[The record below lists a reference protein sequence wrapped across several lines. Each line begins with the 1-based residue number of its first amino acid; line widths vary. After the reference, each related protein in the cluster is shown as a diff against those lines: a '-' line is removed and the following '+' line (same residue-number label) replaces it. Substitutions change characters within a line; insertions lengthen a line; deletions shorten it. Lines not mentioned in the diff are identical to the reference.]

1 MTQNHSSTPSNKCF
15 NEACQKL
22 AQTLPKNDGII
33 LANMGQLA
41 LEENFSNL
49 IPRLIERTTLSRKEI
64 VESLKRL
71 RRDKVMLESL
81 RIQTIAEEIE

>member
-22 AQTLPKNDGII
+22 APTLSKNDGVVLINI
-33 LANMGQLA
+33 GQFA
-41 LEENFSNL
+41 LKKDFRDL
-49 IPRLIERTTLSRKEI
+49 IPKLMEETKLSRKEV
-64 VESLKRL
+64 VESLKHL
-71 RRDKVMLESL
+71 RKDKVMLESL